1 MECSYT
7 TQLKWGIDAKKSEK
21 AFGRFKNRRETQ
33 NSTSGPHHLELL
45 LTEKASRCDAHIW
58 LSCSKSQYFYINYTQ
73 DDFQLGRN
81 TEVCEQILFP
91 SDDDEDLGEH
101 LPILQLT
108 KLSPSLT
115 MNSITDD
122 ERHMFRYMVESVFP
136 DCVCYNTKTGGI
148 NPYLDYIVPISMSS
162 PVVFCSIIAAG
173 AYLFYLKHG
182 NDFYKDFSNSYIK
195 NVLRDL
201 SLIIH
206 QKTIDHSNCWDDIL
220 VTVLMLCF
228 TDISSKCD
236 QQWLLHLKK
245 GKKLLRNQEVLAHS
259 NEHLLDFFVRYITS
273 HDIMWETV
281 KSSWEVGT
289 GNDENN
295 TYEKLKNNDD
305 TIVDPVLGC
314 SPYLLTL
321 ISKISSLGDCYEA
334 LRHETPK
341 NREIF
346 EKVILNEASNI
357 ALELDGLDQVMT
369 TPKNA
374 HIESSGKELI
384 SEIKRLTAKI
394 YLFARIDMT
403 GYSLGGTNHSVT
415 ATFREKFQK
424 MRKLTDHI
432 IQLIKRVK
440 TCTMALSWPLF
451 VIGVVTVSYED
462 RYFVMDKFTRMER
475 YRGLAS
481 VRLARETVEATWRE
495 RDVAESGNF
504 TWIELVNSKGCT
516 LSLA

>member
-1 MECSYT
+1 
-7 TQLKWGIDAKKSEK
+7 
-21 AFGRFKNRRETQ
+21 
-33 NSTSGPHHLELL
+33 
-45 LTEKASRCDAHIW
+45 
-58 LSCSKSQYFYINYTQ
+58 
-73 DDFQLGRN
+73 
-81 TEVCEQILFP
+81 
-91 SDDDEDLGEH
+91 
-101 LPILQLT
+101 
-108 KLSPSLT
+108 
-115 MNSITDD
+115 MNSITDN
-122 ERHMFRYMVESVFP
+122 ERHMFRYMVEFVFP

-173 AYLFYLKHG
+173 AYLFYLKYG
-182 NDFYKDFSNSYIK
+182 NDFYRDFSNNYIK
-195 NVLRDL
+195 DVLRDL

-206 QKTIDHSNCWDDIL
+206 QKTMNRSRSWDDIL

-245 GKKLLRNQEVLAHS
+245 GKALLGNQEVLAHS
-259 NEHLLDFFVRYITS
+259 NEHLLAFFVRYITS

-281 KSSWEVGT
+281 KSSWEVGSEH
-289 GNDENN
+289 DESN
-295 TYEKLKNNDD
+295 TYEKLKNNCDVV
-305 TIVDPVLGC
+305 VDPVLGC

-321 ISKISSLGDCYEA
+321 ISKISNLGDCYEA
-334 LRHETPK
+334 LRHETPT

-346 EKVILNEASNI
+346 EKVILNEAKNI
-357 ALELDGLDQVMT
+357 ASELDGPGQVMAT
-369 TPKNA
+369 FKGNQSLS
-374 HIESSGKELI
+374 EGKELI
-384 SEIKRLTAKI
+384 SEIKRLTAKV

-432 IQLIKRVK
+432 VHLMKRVK

-451 VIGVVTVSYED
+451 VVGVVTVSCED
-462 RYFVMDKFTRMER
+462 RYFVMDKFTQMEN

-481 VRLARETVEATWRE
+481 VRLAREVVEATWRE
-495 RDVAESGNF
+495 RDLAENGHF
-504 TWIELVNSKGCT
+504 TWIDLVNSKGWT